1 MVYLL
6 NVENIDIYKLK
17 ENIWSLLCVDH
28 MCGPCVDDVNLSLAS
43 EASSYQVPSQNEPEA
58 FSTFDNSAIDNFD

>member
-1 MVYLL
+1 MVCLL

-43 EASSYQVPSQNEPEA
+43 EASSYQVPSQNEPKA
-58 FSTFDNSAIDNFD
+58 VSTFNNFGDNNFD